1 MEALIVVEVFVFA
14 KDGLNDVLES
24 LALGRSI
31 WIMNRKSIPS
41 DFIVTF
47 AYVEGIE
54 RPLNV
59 FFYLVLLSRLLHI
72 AYNQRLISLDFT
84 SIQKIQ

>member
-41 DFIVTF
+41 DLIVTF

-54 RPLNV
+54 
-59 FFYLVLLSRLLHI
+59 
-72 AYNQRLISLDFT
+72 
-84 SIQKIQ
+84 